1 MDRFQTS
8 FDDLS
13 HLCEAMIDGSLDEVE
28 LIVES
33 GRKAGESVG
42 AFFASEA
49 GIIISFAKFFFDGG
63 DQLIE
68 PQIIGAG

>member
-1 MDRFQTS
+1 M
-8 FDDLS
+8 
-13 HLCEAMIDGSLDEVE
+13 DEVE